1 MKPKFIVKTYY
12 KDELPASL
20 FEVTSQGEVDQR
32 VANATESG
40 QVVKIE
46 VFGLN
51 ATLTGRTTW
60 TLETAP

>member
-12 KDELPASL
+12 KNKAPPTF
-20 FEVTSQGEVDQR
+20 FEVASQGEVDQR
-32 VANATESG
+32 VANATSSG
-40 QVVKIE
+40 QIDKIE